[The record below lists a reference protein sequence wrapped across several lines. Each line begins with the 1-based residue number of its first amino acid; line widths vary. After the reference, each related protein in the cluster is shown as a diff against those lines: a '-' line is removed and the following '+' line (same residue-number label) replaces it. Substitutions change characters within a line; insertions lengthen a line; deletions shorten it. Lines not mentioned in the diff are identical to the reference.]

1 MIPASF
7 EYHRP
12 ASVAEALQLLTRLP
26 DARLLAGGHS
36 LLPMMKL
43 RLVSPAHLVD
53 LGRVDALRFIRQEG
67 QTLVVGA
74 LATHWMVES
83 SEAVRRAA
91 PLLVDTAGSIGDVQ
105 VRNAG
110 TIGGSLAHADPAADY
125 PAAVLALDAQIVA
138 ESARGRR
145 TILAGEFFT
154 GLFST
159 ALAPHEM
166 VVEVRVPVAAGR
178 TGGAYLKFPHPASG
192 FAVVG
197 VAALVALD
205 AQGRCAA
212 ARIGITGVGPAAY
225 RAKAVEDRLTGAALD
240 EKSAAA
246 AADHAAD
253 GVGVNEDLF
262 ASAEYRAHLARVFA
276 RRAILAARQRAAGQ
290 RG

>member
-12 ASVAEALQLLTRLP
+12 SSVAETLQMLSRLP
-26 DARLLAGGHS
+26 DARILSGGHS

-53 LGRVDALRFIRQEG
+53 VGRIDALRYIRQDG
-67 QTLVVGA
+67 QVLAIGA

-91 PLLVDTAGSIGDVQ
+91 PLLAETAASIGDVQ

-125 PAAVLALDAQIVA
+125 PAAVLGLEAQIVA

-145 TILAGEFFT
+145 TIPAEEFFT

-159 ALAPHEM
+159 ALAPHEI

-178 TGGAYLKFPHPASG
+178 TGGVYLKFPHPASG

-205 AQGRCAA
+205 AQGRCAG

-225 RAKAVEDRLTGAALD
+225 RANGVEERLKGAALD
-240 EKSAAA
+240 EKTAAA

-253 GVGVNEDLF
+253 GVDVNEDLF
-262 ASAEYRAHLARVFA
+262 ASAEYRAHLARVLT
-276 RRAILAARQRAAGQ
+276 RRAILAAAQRA
-290 RG
+290 R

>member
-12 ASVAEALQLLTRLP
+12 SSVAEALQLLSQLP

-53 LGRVDALRFIRQEG
+53 LGRIDALRYIRQDG
-67 QTLVVGA
+67 QVLTVGA

-83 SEAVRRAA
+83 SEGVRRAA
-91 PLLVDTAGSIGDVQ
+91 LLLAETAGSIGDVQ
-105 VRNAG
+105 VRNVG

-138 ESARGRR
+138 EGTRGRR
-145 TILAGEFFT
+145 TIPAGQFFT

-159 ALAPHEM
+159 ALAPHEL
-166 VVEVRVPVAAGR
+166 VVEVRVPIAAGR

-197 VAALVALD
+197 VAALVTLD
-205 AQGRCAA
+205 AQGRCGA

-225 RAKAVEDRLTGAALD
+225 RVKGVEERLKGAALD
-240 EKSAAA
+240 ETTVAAA
-246 AADHAAD
+246 AEHAAD
-253 GVGVNEDLF
+253 GVDVNEDLF
-262 ASAEYRAHLARVFA
+262 ASAEYRAHLARVFT
-276 RRAILAARQRAAGQ
+276 RRAILAAAQRA
-290 RG
+290 R